1 MLNALIAIWSF
12 FAGYGLICFL
22 EDHSIIEQIKN
33 NANKVSSHFKETFQQ
48 FLDWWNVITRNN
60 NVGTCNDYIDYFPEI
75 KKNDSEMILIT
86 PAPGDSTLEGGCVE
100 DIITINKEDIEY
112 ASLVVNFPNSVAI
125 IQSLMNI
132 PVMFAP
138 RDVLYTPTGMLFG
151 YQKNIFQRLLESFVP
166 EKTPKFSQQKL
177 LPEVNSVSE
186 NTVTLMAVETPKFP
200 QQPTLNELQAMSVRA
215 LQRFIDSIN
224 QIKKGSIKRYRTK
237 GVNKK
242 GLIRKI
248 NEFYAHC

>member
-1 MLNALIAIWSF
+1 MLNVIIAVWSF
-12 FAGYGLICFL
+12 FAGYGLICFVD
-22 EDHSIIEQIKN
+22 DHKIIEQIQN
-33 NANKVSSHFKETFQQ
+33 HLNKVGCYFRIVYQQ
-48 FLDWWNVITRNN
+48 FLDWFVAVLNKVTF
-60 NVGTCNDYIDYFPEI
+60 DDHIDYFPEI
-75 KKNDSEMILIT
+75 ESNFEFIEVTPFLESSTSEKVCTVNILANEQKDIT
-86 PAPGDSTLEGGCVE
+86 
-100 DIITINKEDIEY
+100 
-112 ASLVVNFPNSVAI
+112 SLVVNFPNSVAI
-125 IQSLMNI
+125 IQSLLNI

-200 QQPTLNELQAMSVRA
+200 QQPNLSELKAMSVRA

-224 QIKKGSIKRYRTK
+224 KIQKGSIKRYRTK